1 MFRRIQW
8 RITISFILV
17 VIVGMGILGVYLVN
31 FTRDSQLA
39 NLRSQLENEARIT
52 AEASLPLFLVQGSDL
67 DALAKKLGNEIDAR
81 VTIIALNGTVL
92 GDSHEDPATMENH
105 ATRPEVID
113 ALASG
118 LGESTRYSTTLSEQM
133 MYVAVPVKNQA
144 TVMGVARVAL
154 PLLAVVDS
162 VNRVTLIII
171 LAILVTAALVIVAA
185 VLIGR
190 RTTRPLREITKASK
204 RIASGELEQIIPV
217 RSKDETGQLAQAFN
231 EMSSNV
237 NKLVGDISVER
248 TKLQTVLANMADGVI
263 MTDVEGNII
272 LANRATERLFNFR
285 EKDAINK
292 PLIEA
297 VHDHE
302 ADEILKSCLSTR
314 QTQTGQFES
323 AISKRF
329 LRAIAVPIV
338 EGRLTGALLLFQ
350 DLTEVR
356 NLQTMRRELV
366 GNISHELRTPIAGIK
381 AMVETLRGGAIDD
394 KEAAIDFL
402 TRIDSEVDHLTQM
415 VSELTEL
422 SRIETGRA
430 ELRMSPANLNL
441 LVEEVVTQL
450 NTLAQRQQVTI
461 TADLAPDLPIIKA
474 DNDRIRQTLTNL
486 VHNAIKFNHPGG
498 KVTIST
504 RVDGASVT
512 VSVSDTGIGISK
524 EDLPHVFER
533 FYKAD
538 KARPTGGSGLGL
550 AIAKHVVQAHGG
562 SIWAQSE
569 EGKGSTFSFSLPIK
583 TDTDSINPQSLTKL

>member
-8 RITISFILV
+8 RITISFVLV
-17 VIVGMGILGVYLVN
+17 VVVGMGALGAYLVN
-31 FTRDSQLA
+31 STRNSQLI
-39 NLRSQLENEARIT
+39 NLRTQLENEARVT
-52 AEASLPLFLVQGSDL
+52 AEASLPLFLVQDSDL
-67 DALAKKLGNEIDAR
+67 DALAKKLGNQIDAR
-81 VTIIALNGTVL
+81 VTLIAVNGTVL

-105 ATRPEVID
+105 ATRPEVVD

-118 LGESTRYSTTLSEQM
+118 LGESTRYSTTLGEQM
-133 MYVAVPVKNQA
+133 MYVAVPVTNQ
-144 TVMGVARVAL
+144 TTNVGVARVAL
-154 PLLAVVDS
+154 PLVAVAGS

-171 LAILVTAALVIVAA
+171 LAIIVTAALVIVAA

-190 RTTRPLREITKASK
+190 RTTRPLREVTEASQ
-204 RIASGELEQIIPV
+204 RIAAGQFDQRIPV

-231 EMSSNV
+231 DMSSNLDG
-237 NKLVGDISVER
+237 LVRDISEER
-248 TKLQTVLANMADGVI
+248 TKLQTVLASMADGVI
-263 MTDVEGNII
+263 MTDVEGNIV
-272 LANRATERLFNFR
+272 LANRTSERLFNFR
-285 EKDAINK
+285 GEDVISK

-302 ADEILKSCLSTR
+302 ADEILKLCLSTG

-329 LRAIAVPIV
+329 LRAIAVPII
-338 EGRLTGALLLFQ
+338 EGKLAGALLLLQ

-381 AMVETLRGGAIDD
+381 AMVETLRDGAIDD
-394 KEAAIDFL
+394 KEAAKDFL
-402 TRIDSEVDHLTQM
+402 TRIDGEIDHLSQM

-430 ELRMSPANLNL
+430 ELRLSPVNLNV
-441 LVEEVVTQL
+441 LVKEVVTQL
-450 NTLAQRQQVTI
+450 NMLAQRQQVTI
-461 TADLAPDLPIIKA
+461 TTDLSADLPMIKA
-474 DNDRIRQTLTNL
+474 DHDRIRQTLTNL
-486 VHNAIKFNHPGG
+486 GHNAIKFNHPGG
-498 KVTIST
+498 T
-504 RVDGASVT
+504 VT
-512 VSVSDTGIGISK
+512 VSTRADAKSVAVSVADTGIGISK

-533 FYKAD
+533 FYKVD
-538 KARPTGGSGLGL
+538 KARPRGGSGLGL

-562 SIWAQSE
+562 RIWAQSE

-583 TDTDSINPQSLTKL
+583 TTLDTINP

>member
-17 VIVGMGILGVYLVN
+17 VIVSMGILGVYLVN
-31 FTRDSQLA
+31 STRNSQLA
-39 NLRSQLENEARIT
+39 NLRTQLENEARIT
-52 AEASLPLFLVQGSDL
+52 TEACLPVFLAQSGDF
-67 DALAKKLGNEIDAR
+67 DTLAKKLGDEISAR

-92 GDSHEDPATMENH
+92 GDSHQDPATMENH

-118 LGESTRYSTTLSEQM
+118 LGESTRYSTTLGEVM
-133 MYVAVPVKNQA
+133 MYVAVPITNQSNI
-144 TVMGVARVAL
+144 VGVARVAL
-154 PLLAVVDS
+154 PLVAVENS
-162 VNRVTLIII
+162 VNQVTLIII
-171 LAILVTAALVIVAA
+171 LAIVVTTVLAIVAA

-190 RTTRPLREITKASK
+190 ATTRPVREITKAAK
-204 RIASGELEQIIPV
+204 RIASGELGQKIPV
-217 RSKDETGQLAQAFN
+217 RSRDETGQLAQAFN
-231 EMSSNV
+231 EMSSNLD
-237 NKLVGDISVER
+237 KLVGDISTEK

-263 MTDVEGNII
+263 MTDVEGNIV
-272 LANRATERLFNFR
+272 LANQATERLFNFR
-285 EKDAINK
+285 EKDVMNR
-292 PLIEA
+292 PLIEV

-302 ADEILKSCLSTR
+302 ADEILKLCLRTS

-323 AISKRF
+323 ATSKRF
-329 LRAIAVPIV
+329 LRAIAIPIV
-338 EGRLTGALLLFQ
+338 ESKLTGALLLFQ

-356 NLQTMRRELV
+356 SLQTMRRELV

-402 TRIDSEVDHLTQM
+402 TRIDNEVDHLTQM

-430 ELRMSPANLNL
+430 ELRISPVNLNL

-461 TADLAPDLPIIKA
+461 TADLATDFPIIEA

-486 VHNAIKFNHPGG
+486 VHNAVKFNHPGG
-498 KVTIST
+498 RVTVST
-504 RVDGASVT
+504 KVDGESVT
-512 VSVSDTGIGISK
+512 VSVSDNGIGISK

-538 KARPTGGSGLGL
+538 KARPRGGSGLGL

-569 EGKGSTFSFSLPIK
+569 EGKGSTFSFSLPIQVK
-583 TDTDSINPQSLTKL
+583 PDARNP